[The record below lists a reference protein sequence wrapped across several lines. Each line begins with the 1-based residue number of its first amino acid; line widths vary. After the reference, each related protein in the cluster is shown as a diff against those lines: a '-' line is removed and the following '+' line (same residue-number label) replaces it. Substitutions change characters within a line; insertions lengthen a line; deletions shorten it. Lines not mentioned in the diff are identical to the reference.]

1 MDVVAQTLFLEAG
14 FKPVEV
20 IRCKDDHLVRGALG
34 GYTADSDLSVAE
46 EFPAGCPKIES
57 A

>member
-20 IRCKDDHLVRGALG
+20 IRCKDNHLVGRALG
-34 GYTADSDLSVAE
+34 SYAADPDLSVAKKL
-46 EFPAGCPKIES
+46 PAGCPKIEG